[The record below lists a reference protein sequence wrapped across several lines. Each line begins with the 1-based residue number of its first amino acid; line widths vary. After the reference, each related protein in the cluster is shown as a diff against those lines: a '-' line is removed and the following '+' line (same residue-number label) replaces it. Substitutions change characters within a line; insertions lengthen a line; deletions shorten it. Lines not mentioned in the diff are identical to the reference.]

1 MKLYY
6 APGACSLAPHM
17 ALRETGLEFELEQVD
32 LTNRKTA
39 SGEDFTRI
47 NPLGYVPCLRRD
59 DGETL
64 TECAVLLQW
73 IADQSPELGLAP
85 PEGSPERYRLQEI
98 LNFVATEL
106 HKGFGPLFNPA
117 FPDAAKQVV
126 LENLKGRLGYLD
138 ARLADRTFL
147 LGDRF
152 SVADCYLAT
161 VLGWTRFLKMDLSPW
176 PNLGAYLGRIMA
188 RPAVQEALKAEGLR
202 T

>member
-17 ALRETGLEFELEQVD
+17 ALREAGLEFELEQVD

-85 PEGSPERYRLQEI
+85 PEGIPLQIKLTQNAEEA
-98 LNFVATEL
+98 VT
-106 HKGFGPLFNPA
+106 
-117 FPDAAKQVV
+117 AALRMIPISKVR
-126 LENLKGRLGYLD
+126 GD
-138 ARLADRTFL
+138 TSARNI
-147 LGDRF
+147 
-152 SVADCYLAT
+152 V
-161 VLGWTRFLKMDLSPW
+161 
-176 PNLGAYLGRIMA
+176 
-188 RPAVQEALKAEGLR
+188 
-202 T
+202 

>member
-17 ALRETGLEFELEQVD
+17 ALREAGLEFELEQVD
-32 LTNRKTA
+32 LTNGKTA

-106 HKGFGPLFNPA
+106 HKGFGPLFNSA